1 VVVDDLKLDNE
12 SNNCH
17 LPRTCNLAETQG
29 KGARRILNMSHDQ
42 ILDEVNHRDELAF
55 EEQELEATDND
66 KSAQSISEEECGSK
80 AEINESK

>member
-42 ILDEVNHRDELAF
+42 ILDEVNHRDELEF
-55 EEQELEATDND
+55 EEQDLEEDESN
-66 KSAQSISEEECGSK
+66 QSMS
-80 AEINESK
+80 